1 LASKLG
7 KHEAHGIVEEAS
19 RKAAAAKRDL
29 QEVVAEDERVKRLL
43 TRDELAKLF
52 EPMAYQ
58 GAAQT
63 FIDHIVGSL
72 QERGGKR

>member
-1 LASKLG
+1 
-7 KHEAHGIVEEAS
+7 
-19 RKAAAAKRDL
+19 
-29 QEVVAEDERVKRLL
+29 VAEDERVKRLL